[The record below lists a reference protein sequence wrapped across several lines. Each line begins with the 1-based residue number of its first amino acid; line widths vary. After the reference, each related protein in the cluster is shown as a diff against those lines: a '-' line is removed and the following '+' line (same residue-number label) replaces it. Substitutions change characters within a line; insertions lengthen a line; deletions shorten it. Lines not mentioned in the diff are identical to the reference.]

1 VSNRLAI
8 AAATATLQDR
18 LLATT
23 AAEISGARVVTARPD
38 TKQQPDPGT
47 GVNLF
52 LYEVVANPFM
62 RNADLP
68 SRNRSGNLV
77 EAPLLALD
85 LHYLLTFFGK
95 DNTLEAQRLLGAV
108 VAELGLRPVLTADEI
123 ERSVAARDYLGGADL
138 AEQVEHIFLTP
149 LHLTLEEVSRLW
161 SVLVQQPY
169 SLSIQYQASVV
180 IVTPPV
186 TPPAASLL
194 LTPPNISVDPT
205 LTASGEAAT

>member
-1 VSNRLAI
+1 MSNRLAI

-23 AAEISGARVVTARPD
+23 TDEISGARVVTARPEA
-38 TKQQPDPGT
+38 KQQPDPGT

-52 LYEVVANPFM
+52 LYEVIANPFLG
-62 RNADLP
+62 NDGLP
-68 SRNRSGNLV
+68 SRNRSGALV
-77 EAPLLALD
+77 QVPFVALD
-85 LHYLLTFFGK
+85 LHYLLTFFGR

-108 VAELGLRPVLTADEI
+108 VAELGVRPVLTAEEI
-123 ERSVAARDYLGGADL
+123 EGSVAARDYLKGADL
-138 AEQVEHIFLTP
+138 AEQLERIVLTP

-180 IVTPPV
+180 LVTPSVAALEAHPPP
-186 TPPAASLL
+186 TPNIHVDASL
-194 LTPPNISVDPT
+194 T
-205 LTASGEAAT
+205 LIGGATT

>member
-1 VSNRLAI
+1 MSNRLAI

-23 AAEISGARVVTARPD
+23 TGEISGARVVTARPE
-38 TKQQPDPGT
+38 TKQGPDPGT

-52 LYEVVANPFM
+52 LYEVVANPFL
-62 RNADLP
+62 RNDDLP
-68 SRNRSGNLV
+68 SRNRSGALV
-77 EAPLLALD
+77 EVPLVPLD

-108 VAELGLRPVLTADEI
+108 IAELGTRPVLTADEI
-123 ERSVAARDYLGGADL
+123 GRSVAARDYLNEADL
-138 AEQVEHIFLTP
+138 AEQFERIFLTP

-180 IVTPPV
+180 IVNPSVTALEANPP
-186 TPPAASLL
+186 PM
-194 LTPPNISVDPT
+194 PNIEVYPT
-205 LTASGEAAT
+205 LAVTSEAEV

>member
-1 VSNRLAI
+1 MSNRLAI

-23 AAEISGARVVTARPD
+23 AAEIPGARVVTARPE
-38 TKQQPDPGT
+38 TRQQPDPGA

-52 LYEVVANPFM
+52 LYEVVANAFL
-62 RNADLP
+62 RNDDLP
-68 SRNRSGNLV
+68 TRNQSGALV
-77 EAPLLALD
+77 EAPHVALD
-85 LHYLLTFFGK
+85 LHYLLTFHGK

-108 VAELGLRPVLTADEI
+108 VAELGRRPVLTGDEI
-123 ERSVAARDYLGGADL
+123 ERSVAARDYLDGADL
-138 AEQVEHIFLTP
+138 AEQVEHVVLTP

-169 SLSIQYQASVV
+169 SLSIQYQASAV

-186 TPPAASLL
+186 TVTAAGPPP
-194 LTPPNISVDPT
+194 TPHVVVDPV
-205 LTASGEAAT
+205 LAAGGEAAV

>member
-1 VSNRLAI
+1 MSNSLAI

-18 LLATT
+18 VLATT
-23 AAEISGARVVTARPD
+23 TAEISGARVLTARPE
-38 TKQQPDPGT
+38 TKQQQPDSGT

-52 LYEVVANPFM
+52 LYEVVANPFL
-62 RNADLP
+62 RNDDLP
-68 SRNRSGNLV
+68 SRDQSGALV
-77 EAPLLALD
+77 EVPSVALD

-108 VAELGLRPVLTADEI
+108 VAELGARPVLTAQEI
-123 ERSVAARDYLGGADL
+123 GRSVAARAYLSGADL
-138 AEQVEHIFLTP
+138 AEQVEHVFLTP

-180 IVTPPV
+180 VVTPSV
-186 TPPAASLL
+186 TAPEAHPPP
-194 LTPPNISVDPT
+194 TPNIDVHPT
-205 LTASGEAAT
+205 LAVTSEATV